1 MSIQLG
7 GTIYL
12 GPTSGSK
19 VDFSDNISQMTV
31 NFQRETVTVPPT
43 FGLPRASES
52 AGPEKA
58 TVTIEFFSTQAAAAV
73 WHELYDAIKTDSAE
87 LYFEGIYNDAAVG
100 ADNERWSGTLVVTDL
115 DLAPVAVGSLRMQ
128 SKSYPVTAA
137 GVTRA
142 TV

>member
-1 MSIQLG
+1 MSMQLG

-12 GPTSGSK
+12 GPESASK
-19 VDFSDNISQMTV
+19 VDYSDYVTQLTI
-31 NFQRETVTVPPT
+31 NFQRATVTNPAT
-43 FGLPRASES
+43 FGIPRESET

-58 TVTIEFFSTQAAAAV
+58 TVTIDFVSSQAASAV

-87 LYFEGIYNDAAVG
+87 LYFEGIYNDASVG
-100 ADNERWSGTLVVTDL
+100 VDNERWSGKMVVTDL
-115 DLAPVAVGSLRMQ
+115 DLAPAAVGSIRRQ
-128 SKSYPVTAA
+128 SKAFPVTAA